1 MVHTVYADISSGGS
15 SDAVPPVPIPNTV
28 VKRFS
33 AYDTALVTEWEN
45 RSPPGGISTH
55 SGQASKLLHFSS
67 LRLRCFQ
74 PQEVPLPRLT
84 QPPLIDAY
92 PAGLTIAIILRTWL
106 SLYT

>member
-45 RSPPGGISTH
+45 RSPPGGMS
-55 SGQASKLLHFSS
+55 
-67 LRLRCFQ
+67 
-74 PQEVPLPRLT
+74 
-84 QPPLIDAY
+84 
-92 PAGLTIAIILRTWL
+92 L
-106 SLYT
+106 SLIHI